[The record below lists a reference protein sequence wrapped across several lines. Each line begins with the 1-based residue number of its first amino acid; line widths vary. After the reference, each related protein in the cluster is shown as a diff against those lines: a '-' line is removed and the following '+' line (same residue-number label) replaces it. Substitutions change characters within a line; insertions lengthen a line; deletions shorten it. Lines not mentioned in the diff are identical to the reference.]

1 MKNLALFDF
10 DHTLTTNDNFTN
22 FIYYG
27 VSSTRLAIGKVVL
40 APMLIAYKLRILPG
54 TVLRQ
59 LIAWIG
65 FYRVYTGR
73 YRGGDCSGMEKA
85 RRIRKSFNLEAYSTI
100 YAYGDSPEDEAMLS
114 LAHKKFYRWKERT

>member
-27 VSSTRLAIGKVVL
+27 VPSTRLAIGKVVL

-59 LIAWIG
+59 LKDLAKLGAISILPEAP
-65 FYRVYTGR
+65 YGR
-73 YRGGDCSGMEKA
+73 SE
-85 RRIRKSFNLEAYSTI
+85 
-100 YAYGDSPEDEAMLS
+100 
-114 LAHKKFYRWKERT
+114 

>member
-65 FYRVYTGR
+65 FYRRPEAELQRLGTAYASDELPKFIR
-73 YRGGDCSGMEKA
+73 PDA
-85 RRIRKSFNLEAYSTI
+85 WNRIQ
-100 YAYGDSPEDEAMLS
+100 
-114 LAHKKFYRWKERT
+114 